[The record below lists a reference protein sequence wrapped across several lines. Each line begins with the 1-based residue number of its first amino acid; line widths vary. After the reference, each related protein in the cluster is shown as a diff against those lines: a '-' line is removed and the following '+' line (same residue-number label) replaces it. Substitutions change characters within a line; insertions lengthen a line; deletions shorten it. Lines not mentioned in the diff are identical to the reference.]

1 MLPDGIFNNSSDEY
15 ARRYIMKRCNILA
28 VVSMPDLTFTKSGT
42 GVRTNVLFIEK
53 KPDEKVQQESEIFMA
68 ICDNIGYN
76 TKGEEI
82 AENDLGI
89 ILRQYI
95 SWRT

>member
-1 MLPDGIFNNSSDEY
+1 MRKCS
-15 ARRYIMKRCNILA
+15 ILA

-53 KPDEKVQQESEIFMA
+53 KEDETKKQENEIFMA

-76 TKGEEI
+76 TKGDEI

-89 ILRQYI
+89 IQMHFNNRGN
-95 SWRT
+95 